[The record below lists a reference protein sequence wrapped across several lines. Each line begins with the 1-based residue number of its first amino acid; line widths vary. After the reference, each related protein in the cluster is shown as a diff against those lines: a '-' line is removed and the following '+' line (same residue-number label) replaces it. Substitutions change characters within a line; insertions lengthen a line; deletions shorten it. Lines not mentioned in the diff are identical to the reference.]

1 MINTHSANVAWAK
14 AVFSKSPYYD
24 LSEVQ
29 LRKEVRDEDLTVELR
44 LTDTTVKLYADNG
57 DYFVDGGPRG
67 KIYCTQSFG
76 CALGTMF
83 QELAHTVPA

>member
-14 AVFSKSPYYD
+14 AVFSKSPYYN
-24 LSEVQ
+24 LSHVQ
-29 LRKEVRDEDLTVELR
+29 LRKEVRDNDLTVVLC
-44 LTDTTVKLYADNG
+44 LTDTPVKLYANDG

-76 CALGTMF
+76 CALGTLF
-83 QELAHTVPA
+83 QELAYTVPA